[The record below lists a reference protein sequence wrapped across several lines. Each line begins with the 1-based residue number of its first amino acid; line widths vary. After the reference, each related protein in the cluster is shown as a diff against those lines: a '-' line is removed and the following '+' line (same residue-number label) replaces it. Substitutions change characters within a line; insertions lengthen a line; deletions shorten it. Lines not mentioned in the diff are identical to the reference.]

1 MMTQGFLKQGE
12 INMAVSED
20 YIVKKFPK
28 AIENGYIVPFF
39 QPVFRTFTE
48 KICSIEA
55 LARWIDPELGM
66 LSPADFIPA
75 LEKNGLIYELDMSIL
90 RQTCAFY
97 RRLIERETPIHSF
110 SVNLSRCDF
119 REKDMYDRIIGILG
133 EYDVPTSA
141 IKLEITE
148 GVMLQ
153 EVESF
158 RRLFSLF
165 NEAGFTIWID
175 DFGSGYSSLNML
187 QNYNFDFMKF
197 DMLFLKDFSAKN
209 RQVLAPMIFMA
220 QNLGIHTLA
229 EGVETEEQMKFLRS
243 IGCETLQGY
252 YYSKPLSEDDL
263 IKYLDAQPG
272 LYETYEEKIYWE
284 KIGRFNFQRTNP
296 LDTFSAEIDF
306 DDETS
311 DKGASLAL
319 VEFSGN
325 EGRFIYVSD
334 VFSERLKELGYES
347 LEEVEDGFKR
357 KKSNRF
363 LTLYRLVMN
372 TISGAAVQE
381 LDYIRN
387 GIYYMVRA
395 RCLAK
400 TSKKAMLAMQLRTFD
415 AETEV
420 RTAGEMIRYSN
431 ALFATYDLVTV
442 FYPDRDASDRLYSN
456 LGIQSYASITDL
468 RRSIRSFCENEVA
481 EEEREKYMRFFDLDT
496 LDERAKKG
504 YVQGFFR
511 MHSTGDYK
519 SIRLSRIENDTE
531 RSYLYTIQSVPDK
544 ENKESD

>member
-1 MMTQGFLKQGE
+1 
-12 INMAVSED
+12 MAVSED
-20 YIVKKFPK
+20 YIVKKFPE
-28 AIENGYIVPFF
+28 AIERGYIVPFF

-55 LARWIDPELGM
+55 LARWMDPDMGM

-75 LEKNGLIYELDMSIL
+75 LEKNGFIYELDMSIL

-97 RRLIERETPIHSF
+97 RKLIERETPIHSF

-119 REKDMYDRIIGILG
+119 KEKDMYERITGILK
-133 EYDVPTSA
+133 EYEVPTSA

-209 RQVLAPMIFMA
+209 RQVLAPMVFMA

-252 YYSKPLSEDDL
+252 YYSKPISEDAF
-263 IKYLDAQPG
+263 IKYLDDHPG

-306 DDETS
+306 DDEDS

-319 VEFSGN
+319 VEFSGE
-325 EGRFIYVSD
+325 EGRFVYVSE
-334 VFSERLKELGYES
+334 VFKERLKELGYDH
-347 LEEVEDGFKR
+347 LEELEDGFKK
-357 KKSNRF
+357 KKSNRY
-363 LTLYRLVMN
+363 LTLYRLVTN
-372 TISGAAVQE
+372 TIASGAVQE

-387 GIYYMVRA
+387 GVYYKVRA

-420 RTAGEMIRYSN
+420 RTAGEMIRYSH
-431 ALFATYDLVTV
+431 ALFATYELVTV
-442 FYPDRDASDRLYSN
+442 IYPDRDSSDRLYST
-456 LGIQSYASITDL
+456 LGIQTYASLTDL
-468 RRSIRSFCENEVA
+468 RKSIKSFCENEVA
-481 EEEREKYMRFFDLDT
+481 EEDREKYMAFLNLDT
-496 LDERAKKG
+496 LDERCAPG

-511 MHSTGDYK
+511 MQATGNYK
-519 SIRLSRIENDTE
+519 SIRLSRIANDTE
-531 RSYLYTIQSVPDK
+531 KSYLYTIQAVPDK
-544 ENKESD
+544 SL